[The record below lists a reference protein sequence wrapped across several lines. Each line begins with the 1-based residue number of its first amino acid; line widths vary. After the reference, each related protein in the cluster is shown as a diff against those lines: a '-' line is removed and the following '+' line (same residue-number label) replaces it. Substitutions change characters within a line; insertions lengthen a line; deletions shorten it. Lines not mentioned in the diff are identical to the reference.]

1 MHNHYSPSGDSPS
14 LCRKLSLH
22 VQGGS
27 NMTGTDV
34 ARFTHKQSRS
44 YLNHLVDCFVFPAV
58 SSLVF
63 LGAVNLNA
71 MSRLAPTFIS

>member
-1 MHNHYSPSGDSPS
+1 MYIYIYIHTHIYVCICMHSQYLPSSDSLS

-22 VQGGS
+22 V
-27 NMTGTDV
+27 
-34 ARFTHKQSRS
+34 
-44 YLNHLVDCFVFPAV
+44 DCFVFPSA

-71 MSRLAPTFIS
+71 MSRLAPTFIV